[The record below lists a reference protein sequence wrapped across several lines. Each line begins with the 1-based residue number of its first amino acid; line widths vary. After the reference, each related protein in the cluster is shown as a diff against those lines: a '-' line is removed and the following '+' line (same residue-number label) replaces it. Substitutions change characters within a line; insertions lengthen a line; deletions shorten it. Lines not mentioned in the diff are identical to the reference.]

1 MMSLSNLIT
10 LIGISIILFYSV
22 TKILDFYGIGV
33 DVYGVYVLFYV
44 LIMICI
50 LILPSNYPEV

>member
-1 MMSLSNLIT
+1 MMTLSELIT
-10 LIGISIILFYSV
+10 YLGVSLILYYSL
-22 TKILDFYGIGV
+22 TKILNFYGIGQ

>member
-1 MMSLSNLIT
+1 MMTLSELIT
-10 LIGISIILFYSV
+10 YLGVSLILYYSLTRILN
-22 TKILDFYGIGV
+22 FYGIGQ

>member
-1 MMSLSNLIT
+1 MMTLSELIT
-10 LIGISIILFYSV
+10 YLGVSLILYYTLTRILN
-22 TKILDFYGIGV
+22 FYGIGQ

>member
-1 MMSLSNLIT
+1 MTLSELIT
-10 LIGISIILFYSV
+10 YLGVSLILYYSLTRILN
-22 TKILDFYGIGV
+22 FYGIGQ

-50 LILPSNYPEV
+50 LILQSNYPEV

>member
-1 MMSLSNLIT
+1 MMTLSELIT
-10 LIGISIILFYSV
+10 YLGVSLILYYSL
-22 TKILDFYGIGV
+22 TKILNFYGIGQ

-50 LILPSNYPEV
+50 LILPSSYPEV

>member
-1 MMSLSNLIT
+1 MMTLSELIT
-10 LIGISIILFYSV
+10 YLGVSLILYYSLTRILN
-22 TKILDFYGIGV
+22 FYGIGQG
-33 DVYGVYVLFYV
+33 VYGVYVLFYV

>member
-1 MMSLSNLIT
+1 MMTLSELIT
-10 LIGISIILFYSV
+10 YLGVSLILYYSLTRILN
-22 TKILDFYGIGV
+22 FYGIGQ
-33 DVYGVYVLFYV
+33 DVYGIYVLFYV